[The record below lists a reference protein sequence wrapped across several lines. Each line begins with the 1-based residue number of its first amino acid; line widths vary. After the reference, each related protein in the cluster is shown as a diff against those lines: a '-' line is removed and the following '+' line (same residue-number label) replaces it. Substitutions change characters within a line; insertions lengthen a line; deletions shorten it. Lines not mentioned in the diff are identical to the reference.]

1 MIFKWI
7 ILFFYG
13 YANIIVEGFFVERF
27 INICMSKGII
37 LQNLHREKSTILKAK
52 ILKSDFKKLKSIAKK
67 TKCRVHIER
76 KVGVP
81 FILNRYRKRK
91 VFAIALCVI
100 AIFIFGITRFIW
112 NIEVVGNESISKD
125 DIIQEIKK
133 YGIDIG
139 KPKRKIEVEEITNA
153 IRLERDDLSWL
164 GIKVKGTN
172 VIIEVVEATKKPEV
186 IDKNKI
192 TNIVA
197 DKKGVI
203 SKMVIQSG
211 TARVNIGDEVNPGD
225 ILVEGVMEG
234 KYTGIRKVH
243 SEADIFAKTYLE
255 KEKKETFIQE
265 IEEQTGNKEKKSEI
279 YINNFKINFNKGV
292 SKFENYD
299 TIRTNKKIRLFSN
312 YYIPIEIVKI
322 QNLELKKYYKQFSED
337 ELKSKIENELTA
349 EFEEEYNISKY
360 DTENVEKE
368 VIVEKEDDGVKV
380 KVIYAVQEKMGTNE
394 EVVF

>member
-67 TKCRVHIER
+67 TKCRVHIEK